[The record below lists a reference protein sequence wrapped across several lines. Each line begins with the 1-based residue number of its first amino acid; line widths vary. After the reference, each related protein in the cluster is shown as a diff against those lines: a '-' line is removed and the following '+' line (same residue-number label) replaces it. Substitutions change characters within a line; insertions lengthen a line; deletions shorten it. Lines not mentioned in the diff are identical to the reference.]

1 VLIPDPLRPY
11 VGLIRVGLWIAA
23 VAAVLLMGARLGSDY
38 RAKKDQGLIAA
49 AEKQRDQAQASS
61 DENLRAANAC
71 GQLLQ
76 EVNRQ
81 TQLAIDESARQQ
93 QAAKAAARV
102 AEAAAAQSQRRATQ
116 AEQALQAAK
125 NQPGCRQQLEQTLCD
140 AIPLL

>member
-1 VLIPDPLRPY
+1 MLIPDPLRPY
-11 VGLIRVGLWIAA
+11 VGLIRAGLW
-23 VAAVLLMGARLGSDY
+23 VAAVGAFLLMGARLGSDY
-38 RAKKDQGLIAA
+38 RAKKDQTLIAA
-49 AEKQRDQAQASS
+49 AEKRRDKAQANA

-81 TQLAIDESARQQ
+81 TQAAIDESARQ
-93 QAAKAAARV
+93 KAAATEAARR
-102 AEAAAAQSQRRATQ
+102 AEAAAAQNQRRATQ

-125 NQPGCRQQLEQTLCD
+125 IHPVCRQQLEQNLCD

>member
-1 VLIPDPLRPY
+1 MLIPDPLRPY

-23 VAAVLLMGARLGSDY
+23 VAAVLLVGARLGSDY
-38 RAKKDQGLIAA
+38 RAKKDQAQIAA
-49 AEKQRDQAQASS
+49 AEKQRDKAQANA

-71 GQLLQ
+71 GQLLH

-81 TQLAIDESARQQ
+81 TQAAIDESARQ
-93 QAAKAAARV
+93 KAAANEVARR

-125 NQPGCRQQLEQTLCD
+125 TQPGCRQQLEQTLCD